1 MSERHHRP
9 VRRPSAAFEAYIG
22 ADDPADVSRV
32 AHDTAAALLHRARGT
47 DDPAVV
53 ARLVSFTD
61 EHGIDD
67 LVELWST
74 AAAAS
79 LPGALWRLYLIRE
92 AATRDAELTAYTFRR
107 GLEIDRT
114 ISHVVAG
121 APTPTGPDEIVALSD
136 EILRGA
142 FTGDVGIA
150 LERASAFCRIMA
162 QGSADLAESSE
173 VDSFD
178 RARAWT
184 RRGARYLELAEELH
198 AAAMRWHDGELD

>member
-1 MSERHHRP
+1 MTDRHHRP
-9 VRRPSAAFEAYIG
+9 VRRPSAAFEVFVG
-22 ADDPADVSRV
+22 ADDPAELSRV

-47 DDPAVV
+47 TDPAVV

-92 AATRDAELTAYTFRR
+92 AATKAPELTAYTFRR
-107 GLEIDRT
+107 GSEVDRT
-114 ISHVVAG
+114 ISRVVAG
-121 APTPTGPDEIVALSD
+121 AVTPTGPDEIVALCD
-136 EILRGA
+136 EMLRGA

-162 QGSADLAESSE
+162 QGSAELAESSDRDD
-173 VDSFD
+173 VD

-184 RRGARYLELAEELH
+184 RRGGRYLELAEDLH